1 MARRAKFAVV
11 IKTDS
16 YAGNFER
23 EMCAHLT
30 GHIGECEVGREYA
43 DESIAEKFD
52 DVIGNEADDNGCYR
66 PVALGCDI
74 KGFTN
79 KDVVIFFDKKPTKKQ
94 LELIKT
100 RSTNFIYK
108 PICGKKEKILGFEL
122 VQFHNSFTNTS
133 F

>member
-1 MARRAKFAVV
+1 MPRYAKFAVV

-30 GHIGECEVGREYA
+30 GCVGECEVGKDYV
-43 DESIAEKFD
+43 DEIIKEKFNNVRD
-52 DVIGNEADDNGCYR
+52 EADDNGCYR

-74 KGFTN
+74 NGFTN
-79 KDVVIFFDKKPTKKQ
+79 QDVVIFFKTEPTQEQ
-94 LELIKT
+94 LDIIKE
-100 RSTNFIYK
+100 RSVDFNYS
-108 PICGKKEKILGFEL
+108 GEKILGFEL
-122 VQFHNSFTNTS
+122 VQFHNTITNIE